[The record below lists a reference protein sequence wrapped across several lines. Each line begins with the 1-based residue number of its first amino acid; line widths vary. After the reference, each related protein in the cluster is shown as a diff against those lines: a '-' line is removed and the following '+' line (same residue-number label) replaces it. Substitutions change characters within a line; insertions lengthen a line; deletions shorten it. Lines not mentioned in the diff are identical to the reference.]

1 MTHHPSPHNQKCAR
15 RRHRPSGMTL
25 VELLLASIML
35 VIAGIGILG
44 AILQGQTLLEHASN
58 TMRAVNDAEDL
69 MEHIRTTPFDQVQA
83 RFPAGTPDGGGVTD
97 YRPIVGGYTLDGE
110 QIVVT
115 YPSQTTGRMEILVT
129 LNWMNRTRSR
139 STTLSTVRT
148 AG

>member
-1 MTHHPSPHNQKCAR
+1 
-15 RRHRPSGMTL
+15 MTL
-25 VELLLASIML
+25 VELLLAGIML
-35 VIAGIGILG
+35 VIAGVGILG

-69 MEHIRTTPFDQVQA
+69 MEHIRTTPFDQVQT

>member
-1 MTHHPSPHNQKCAR
+1 MSHHPLR
-15 RRHRPSGMTL
+15 RRSGMTL
-25 VELLLASIML
+25 VELILAGLML
-35 VIAGIGILG
+35 VIAGVGILG

-58 TMRAVNDAEDL
+58 TMRAVNDVEDL

-83 RFPAGTPDGGGVTD
+83 RFPAGVPDGGGVTD

-129 LNWMNRTRSR
+129 VNWTNRARSR
-139 STTLSTVRT
+139 STSLSTVRT
-148 AG
+148 TG